1 MSALNQTKLTVGLAM
16 LAEAR
21 QGEFDTAGCGRPSK
35 NGPRRAQDGDAEEAS
50 HLHLHPLRC
59 FRCFCF
65 SNVPSSIFRWSRAL
79 VNKLLGNVAASPDE
93 VKFRKLRSSNPKIN
107 SMLATRGIR
116 AIFIGAG
123 FVEEGEFLVLPDAAP
138 IDGVQAA
145 LAGLQAQAEERA
157 AAASAE
163 KAGMISAR
171 KEEQEK
177 ENEERKRMKSGIE
190 DDFAARKEPG
200 WKAKAAG
207 VKDGRS
213 ITSCAD
219 IGVGTGGGG

>member
-21 QGEFDTAGCGRPSK
+21 QGEFDTAG
-35 NGPRRAQDGDAEEAS
+35 
-50 HLHLHPLRC
+50 
-59 FRCFCF
+59 
-65 SNVPSSIFRWSRAL
+65 AL

-145 LAGLQAQAEERA
+145 LAGLQAQAEERV

-190 DDFAARKEPG
+190 DDFATQG
-200 WKAKAAG
+200 AG
-207 VKDGRS
+207 MEGQSRRCQGRPLHH
-213 ITSCAD
+213 
-219 IGVGTGGGG
+219 VVR

>member
-21 QGEFDTAGCGRPSK
+21 QGEFDTAG
-35 NGPRRAQDGDAEEAS
+35 
-50 HLHLHPLRC
+50 
-59 FRCFCF
+59 
-65 SNVPSSIFRWSRAL
+65 AL

-157 AAASAE
+157 AAASAD